1 MKESSWTFPE
11 DAVPAPR
18 LFTASLRRQL
28 VLPAAAAVVVTA
40 VGLAALG
47 SWRSESLLAEV
58 QADVQEQDAAALRAT
73 GQHVSDMIAAQAE
86 AVQARLDTSLVAA
99 QDVIDREGGIGWGAP
114 VGWQAKNQADESVTA
129 VELPG
134 VQLGGRWIGQVSD
147 PAAPVPGIDEAARV
161 TGASVTLFQRVN
173 QQGDMLR
180 VATTVVTA
188 EGRRAIGTYI
198 PATNPDAT
206 PNAVV
211 AALLAG
217 EVFHGPATVVGR
229 PFVTV
234 YAPTTDASGA
244 VTGALFV
251 GLPQEEVTADLR
263 ARLEASVVGRSGEVV
278 VYSSAPA
285 SPGVAVVPPAGASAG
300 QSLLDAATP
309 SGEPYVQRIL
319 DAAAE
324 LPEGESTTLR
334 IRAADGP
341 ASVGVSRYAP
351 YQWVVTAWSPQAD
364 IAAVTDRIQAGAAS
378 QTRDMLLAGLAV
390 AVLMSLLVAALA
402 GRIVRRVQRL
412 TEALRRVAGR
422 DLSGGADPQ
431 DAARHDEL
439 GAMARAVDGAVGGV
453 RAAVTAMSDGAVQ
466 LERTSSALVAVGEEL
481 AGGAQRTA
489 QEASAAAS
497 GAGDVSV
504 GVHHVATAV
513 EQLRG
518 AADEVSSTVATVSRV
533 AAGAVVRATAANGT
547 VERLSAS
554 TQRIEDV
561 LGTITAIASQTNLLA
576 LNATIEA
583 ARAGEAGRGFAVVAG
598 EVKELAAQTARATE
612 DIAGTLD
619 SVRAEAAAAA
629 EEIHRITATITEVDG
644 MQRTITTAVDA
655 QRQTA
660 TSVGAVLSSAAE
672 RTESM
677 ATSMQTLVGTV
688 GDTAAQAAAV
698 RAATGELGG
707 VAARLTHEV
716 SQFVVR

>member
-1 MKESSWTFPE
+1 MPL
-11 DAVPAPR
+11 PR
-18 LFTASLRRQL
+18 PFTATLRRQL
-28 VLPAAAAVVVTA
+28 VLPAAAAVVLTA
-40 VGLAALG
+40 VGLTALG
-47 SWRSESLLAEV
+47 SWRSESLLTDV
-58 QADVQEQDAAALRAT
+58 QADVQELDAAALRAT
-73 GQHVSDMIAAQAE
+73 GQQVSDMIAAQAE

-99 QDVIDREGGIGWGAP
+99 QDVIDREGGTTYGAP
-114 VGWQAKNQADESVTA
+114 VSWQAKNQADGSVTA
-129 VELPG
+129 VDLPG

-147 PAAPVPGIDEAARV
+147 PAAPVSGIDEAARV

-173 QQGDMLR
+173 EQGDMLR

-198 PATNPDAT
+198 PATNPDAS

-211 AALLAG
+211 ASLLAG

-234 YAPTTDASGA
+234 YAPTRDAAGA

-263 ARLEASVVGRSGEVV
+263 QRLEASVVGRSGEVV

-285 SPGVAVVPPAGASAG
+285 SPGLAVVPPTGVPAG
-300 QSLLDAATP
+300 QPLLDDADAA
-309 SGEPYVQRIL
+309 GEPYVQRIL
-319 DAAAE
+319 DTAAG
-324 LPEGESTTLR
+324 LPEGGSTTLR
-334 IRAADGP
+334 IDAAGGP
-341 ASVGVSRYAP
+341 ASVGVSEYAP
-351 YQWVVTAWSPQAD
+351 YQWVVTAWSPEAD
-364 IAAVTDRIQAGAAS
+364 VAAVTDRIQEGAAS
-378 QTRDMLLAGLAV
+378 QTRDMLLAGLVV
-390 AVLMSLLVAALA
+390 AVVMSLLVALLA

-431 DAARHDEL
+431 DAARPDEL
-439 GAMARAVDGAVGGV
+439 GAMARAVDEAVGGV
-453 RAAVTAMSDGAVQ
+453 RAAVSAMSDGAAQ
-466 LERTSSALVAVGEEL
+466 LQRTSSALVAVSEEL

-497 GAGDVSV
+497 GADDVSA

-513 EQLRG
+513 EELRG
-518 AADEVSSTVATVSRV
+518 AADEVSHTVGAVSEV
-533 AAGAVVRATAANGT
+533 AAGAVLRAAAANGT

-561 LGTITAIASQTNLLA
+561 LGTISAIASQTNLLA

-598 EVKELAAQTARATE
+598 EVKQLAAQTARATE

-644 MQRTITTAVDA
+644 MQRDITTAVDA
-655 QRQTA
+655 QRRTA

-677 ATSMQTLVGTV
+677 ATSMQALVGTV
-688 GDTAAQAAAV
+688 SDTTAQAATV
-698 RAATGELGG
+698 RTATGELGG
-707 VAARLTHEV
+707 VAARLTREV
-716 SQFVVR
+716 SHFVVR